1 MLVCMERNNAELEVI
16 PRAQALTTRMF
27 DQIGVALVWRRL
39 ERCSEEL
46 RPIVILLSLDTPRE
60 LFPKALAASYP
71 FEGVHIRVFYDRVRT
86 VTDSCPLPVLLAH
99 VLAHEIG
106 HILQRTN
113 AHSASGDE
121 EPLGHERL
129 HADGPSPTSLH

>member
-1 MLVCMERNNAELEVI
+1 MARPQMLVCMERNNAELEVI

-60 LFPKALAASYP
+60 LFPKAL
-71 FEGVHIRVFYDRVRT
+71 HLT
-86 VTDSCPLPVLLAH
+86 PLRAFTFACSMTECAP
-99 VLAHEIG
+99 
-106 HILQRTN
+106 
-113 AHSASGDE
+113 
-121 EPLGHERL
+121 
-129 HADGPSPTSLH
+129 